1 MAKFPDIQ
9 RRAQAE
15 LDLVVGSRLPMLSDR
30 PNLPYVDAL
39 IKEVMRWHPIGP
51 LGIAHMTTQED
62 EYNGYRIPKGAVLI
76 PNIW

>member
-1 MAKFPDIQ
+1 MAQFPDIQ
-9 RRAQAE
+9 HHAQAE
-15 LDLVVGSRLPMLSDR
+15 LDGVVGLRLPTLNDR
-30 PNLPYVDAL
+30 PNLPYIDAL

-51 LGIAHMTTQED
+51 LGLPHMTTQED